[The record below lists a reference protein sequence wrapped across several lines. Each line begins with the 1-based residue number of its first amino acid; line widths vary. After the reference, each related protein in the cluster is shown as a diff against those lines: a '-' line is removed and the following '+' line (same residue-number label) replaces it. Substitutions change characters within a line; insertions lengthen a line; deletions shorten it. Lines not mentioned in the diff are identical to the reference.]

1 MQTPW
6 ADVKKE
12 MVEEKGLDGAIAD
25 KIGEYVKLKGSTELL
40 EKLISDSFLTK
51 NKRAKKGLEDVKLLL
66 TYLKAFGILHRV
78 FTFNLFFATFSFV
91 FEVN

>member
-1 MQTPW
+1 
-6 ADVKKE
+6 
-12 MVEEKGLDGAIAD
+12 MVEEKGLDGSIAD

-51 NKRAKKGLEDVKLLL
+51 NKRAKEGLEDVKLLL

-78 FTFNLFFATFSFV
+78 SFFLLPCSLEMFQLHCTNRFPST
-91 FEVN
+91 